1 MSFRIQPTAPARPNR
16 CQLFGPGS
24 RPAIFE
30 KMAKS
35 DADVI
40 NIDLEDSVAPSDK
53 DSARENIIQAIGDID
68 WGAKTLSV
76 RINGLDTPFWYRD
89 VVDLLERA
97 PDRLDQ
103 IMIPKVG
110 CAADLYA
117 VDALV
122 SAVEVAKGRSKRI
135 AFEVII
141 ESAAG
146 IAHVEEIAAASPR
159 LEAMS
164 LGAADFAASMG
175 MQTTGI
181 GGTQEN
187 YYMLHEGQKHW
198 SDPWHWAQTAI
209 VAACRTHGVL
219 PVDGPFG
226 DFSDDEGFRA
236 QALRSATLGI
246 VGKWA
251 IHPKQVAL
259 ANEIFTLSDAAVTEA
274 REILAAMEE
283 AKAKGEGATVYKGRL
298 VDIASIKQAEV
309 IVRQFE
315 KCVDA
320 QRIFVRKFSR
330 SVSSYEA
337 WSRRSGQNL
346 APVHAGLFNQPT
358 ALGLSNTPVRTTSP
372 LRLRRRPTPSMR
384 PCEIAHGV
392 FQVVCTKFRAHT
404 EFQAPQYIADQVQT
418 WHRETSFQEKALGF
432 RVEGRRRIVLALASN
447 DQRPQMG
454 RFRWG
459 KASSSKLS
467 VRAAWQRI
475 RQEQP
480 KGTPPDSKGANVSC
494 ASHAMNATARQSC
507 DLWIGDAPPKTCR
520 PPPAPCQAA

>member
-1 MSFRIQPTAPARPNR
+1 
-16 CQLFGPGS
+16 
-24 RPAIFE
+24 
-30 KMAKS
+30 MAKS

-40 NIDLEDSVAPSDK
+40 NLDLEDSVAPSDK
-53 DSARENIIQAIGDID
+53 DSARSNIIDAIGDVD
-68 WGAKTLSV
+68 WGGKTLSV
-76 RINGLDTPFWYRD
+76 RINGLDTPYWYRD
-89 VVDLLERA
+89 VVDLLENA

-122 SAVEVAKGRSKRI
+122 TAVEAAKGRGKRI

-146 IAHVEEIAAASPR
+146 IAHVEDIAAASPR

-187 YYMLHEGQKHW
+187 YYMMHDGQKHW
-198 SDPWHWAQTAI
+198 SDPWHWAQAAI

-226 DFSDDEGFRA
+226 DFSDEDGFRA
-236 QALRSATLGI
+236 QALRSATLGM

-259 ANEIFTLSDAAVTEA
+259 ANEVFTPTETAVAEA

-283 AKAKGEGATVYKGRL
+283 AKANGEGATVYKGRL

-309 IVRQFE
+309 IVRQSE
-315 KCVDA
+315 M
-320 QRIFVRKFSR
+320 I
-330 SVSSYEA
+330 
-337 WSRRSGQNL
+337 SG
-346 APVHAGLFNQPT
+346 
-358 ALGLSNTPVRTTSP
+358 R
-372 LRLRRRPTPSMR
+372 
-384 PCEIAHGV
+384 
-392 FQVVCTKFRAHT
+392 
-404 EFQAPQYIADQVQT
+404 
-418 WHRETSFQEKALGF
+418 
-432 RVEGRRRIVLALASN
+432 
-447 DQRPQMG
+447 
-454 RFRWG
+454 
-459 KASSSKLS
+459 
-467 VRAAWQRI
+467 
-475 RQEQP
+475 
-480 KGTPPDSKGANVSC
+480 
-494 ASHAMNATARQSC
+494 
-507 DLWIGDAPPKTCR
+507 
-520 PPPAPCQAA
+520 